1 IKAIEEAIVEARHNP
16 VTARSLF
23 ALTSYGQRDPESLER
38 LRITF
43 ANEGI
48 PPEFLSYYEPDGP
61 FTCRRLNDGLSD
73 SF

>member
-1 IKAIEEAIVEARHNP
+1 
-16 VTARSLF
+16 